1 MGKKPGRCSTG
12 NTDKIERC
20 DMKPE
25 HQTAIEEIN
34 RHPDGI
40 RTKIDKGQSLRVF
53 LKQLVRHPFST
64 FTKSLYSENMPNV
77 YYGYSDHPLDLEA
90 TPFQYAQS
98 FLRRNKGRKANCVLG
113 TEFINQS
120 GNSFTFEAKGYDIY
134 RVLDVE
140 ADGIQHTYRV
150 DDSTPF
156 KLMTLRLDFL
166 SDDVYRVRLAVGSSV
181 PENPTPMVVGETLKA
196 NQSLEITEHE
206 EHYQIRTP
214 RIRLDIYKQ
223 DFRIEVFNAHGELI
237 AESGS
242 KTKNE
247 FANAMDSYP
256 MGFIHDGKSRQTYGV
271 ENFTLFPGEA
281 IYGLGERFDTVD
293 KMGKT
298 VGQWSFE
305 GNGNT
310 SGRTYKPIPF
320 FMSTQGYGVFI
331 NEHRP
336 ITHWIGTRETCT
348 HQIAIQADV
357 IDYYFFYGPDF
368 KHILGAYTDL
378 TGKPAM
384 VPKWSFGVWISRWS
398 YYSQEQVLKVAK
410 LLREMEVPSDVI
422 HIDAGWFEDEWAC
435 DWTFSP
441 ERFPDPEGM
450 FAALREMG
458 FRVSLWQM
466 PYVLEQTHQFADAK
480 ASGVL
485 AKRGGPFVWLFMF
498 PGSPIDFSNEA
509 GVQWYKERLRK
520 VLEMGASAIT
530 VDFGEQIEP
539 HLTFQEYD
547 GTSMHN
553 LYPLLYNKAAF
564 EAVAET
570 KGEGIIWARPAYA
583 GSQRYP
589 VHWSGDNSA
598 NYPNIQTSLRS
609 GLSLGLSGFSFWSQ
623 DTGGFAG
630 TGTDELYIRW
640 TQLSI
645 FQSHI
650 RFHGPLP
657 KFKEIWN
664 YPSETREIVKELLNL
679 RYRLIPYLYS
689 ESTVAV
695 KQGLPLLRHLVIE
708 FQNDPTVF
716 HIEDQFMCGRNL
728 LIAPIMTHNH
738 TRKVYLPEGDWF
750 DFWSGER
757 IVGKQWLAVNAPLDK
772 IPVYVRSGTI
782 LPLGPVVQHTN
793 EFDGEEF
800 TLNLYPSESGDAY
813 YQLHEAEQVRSIRA
827 SVEGNTLR
835 VHVDP
840 MPHMLDCR
848 IFGEFHRLET
858 TVSQESK

>member
-1 MGKKPGRCSTG
+1 M
-12 NTDKIERC
+12 N
-20 DMKPE
+20 PE
-25 HQTAIEEIN
+25 HKILIEEIN
-34 RHPDGI
+34 RHPEGI
-40 RTKIDKGQSLRVF
+40 RTKVDKGRSLRVF
-53 LKQLVRHPFST
+53 LKQLLRYPFST
-64 FTKSLYSENMPNV
+64 FTKSLFSENMPNV

-90 TPFQYAQS
+90 RPFQYVQS
-98 FLRRNKGRKANCVLG
+98 FLSRNKGRKASCVLR
-113 TEFINQS
+113 TKLLSQS

-134 RVLDVE
+134 QVLDDE

-150 DDSTPF
+150 DDSTPYQS
-156 KLMTLRLDFL
+156 LTLQLDFL
-166 SDDVYRVRLAVGSSV
+166 KADVYRVRLAAGNSV
-181 PENPTPMVVGETLKA
+181 PKNQTPMVVGDIQEA
-196 NQSLEITEHE
+196 NLSLEIMEHDAY
-206 EHYQIRTP
+206 YQIRTS
-214 RIRLDIYKQ
+214 RLSLDIYKQ
-223 DFRIEVFNAHGELI
+223 DFRIEVFNSEGELI

-247 FANAMDSYP
+247 FANALDSYP
-256 MGFIHDGKSRQTYGV
+256 MGFIYDGKSRQNYGV

-298 VGQWSFE
+298 VGHWCFDAF
-305 GNGNT
+305 GNT

-336 ITHWIGTRETCT
+336 INHWIGTRETCK
-348 HQIAIQADV
+348 HQIAIQSDF

-378 TGKPAM
+378 TGKPVM
-384 VPKWSFGVWISRWS
+384 LPKWSFGVWISRWS
-398 YYSQEQVLKVAK
+398 YYSQEQVMKVAK
-410 LLREMEVPSDVI
+410 LLREMEVPCDVI

-435 DWTFSP
+435 DWTFSS
-441 ERFPDPEGM
+441 ERFPDPEKM
-450 FAALREMG
+450 FAKLREMG

-480 ASGVL
+480 ASGVI

-498 PGSPIDFSNEA
+498 PGSPIDFSKEA
-509 GVQWYKERLRK
+509 GVKWYKERLRK
-520 VLEMGASAIT
+520 VLEMGASAIK

-564 EAVAET
+564 EAVEET
-570 KGEGIIWARPAYA
+570 KGDGIIWARAAYA

-598 NYPNIQTSLRS
+598 NYPNILTSLRS

-630 TGTDELYIRW
+630 RDNDDLYIRW

-650 RFHGPLP
+650 RFHSPLP

-664 YPSETREIVKELLNL
+664 YSSETQEIVKKFLNL
-679 RYRLIPYLYS
+679 RYQLIPYLYS
-689 ESTVAV
+689 ESKVAV
-695 KQGLPLLRHLVIE
+695 EQGLPLLRHLVIE

-728 LIAPIMTHNH
+728 LIAPIMTPNN
-738 TRKVYLPEGDWF
+738 TRKVYLPEGAWF

-757 IVGKQWLAVNAPLDK
+757 IEGRRWLTVTSPLGK

-800 TLNLYPSESGDAY
+800 TLYLYLTENGEAS
-813 YQLHEAEQVRSIRA
+813 YQLHEEEQVRSMRA
-827 SVEGNTLR
+827 SVEGNKLDI
-835 VHVDP
+835 HLDP
-840 MPHMLDCR
+840 MPHRLDCK
-848 IFGEFHRLET
+848 IFGEYHDLET
-858 TVSQESK
+858 TFI